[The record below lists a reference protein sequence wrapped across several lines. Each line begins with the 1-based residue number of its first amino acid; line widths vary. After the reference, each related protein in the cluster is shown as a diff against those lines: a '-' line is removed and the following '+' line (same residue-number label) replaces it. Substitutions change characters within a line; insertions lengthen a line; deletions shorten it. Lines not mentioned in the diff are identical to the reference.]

1 MADRRPAQPAS
12 AASLSNMPGDVMYPG
27 DHAQDQPDK
36 PAVIMNGS
44 GEIVTY
50 RQLDERSTQL
60 ARLLREAGLRPGD
73 HVAMLMENNAHFL
86 EITWAALRS
95 GLYMTPINSYL
106 TSEEAA
112 YIIKDCGARAF
123 IGSHAKRDV
132 AAGLEGENA
141 VPEVGLRLMVGGTIP
156 GFEAYETSI
165 AAHDTKHLE
174 DESMGAFMMYS
185 SGTTGRPKGIMRAL
199 TGEKPSD
206 SLGPATMGLLFGWRK
221 DMTYLSPAPLYHAA
235 PIVFCNAALSFGGT
249 VVVMEKFDA
258 AEALRAIDR
267 HGVTHSQWVPT
278 MFNRMLKLP
287 ESERSAF
294 SGSTLEKVIHAAAPC
309 PVEIK
314 RKMIEWWGPVIH
326 EYYAG
331 SEGNG
336 VTLIDSEAWLK
347 KPGSVGKPVGAEIDI
362 LDEEGRVLP
371 PGEPGT
377 VYFRGGATFEYHND
391 PEKTAESRA
400 GGEGRSTLGDM
411 GYLDEDGY
419 LFLTDRK
426 AYMIISGGV
435 NIYPQEIEDTLI
447 THPLVAD
454 AAVFGV
460 PNSDMG
466 EEVKAVV
473 QLMPGVDE
481 SDATRETL
489 LAHCREHLAGFKIP
503 RSIDFEAELP
513 RLPTGKLYKRLL
525 RDRYWGNHET
535 KIV

>member
-1 MADRRPAQPAS
+1 
-12 AASLSNMPGDVMYPG
+12 MYPG
-27 DHAQDQPDK
+27 DHVEEQPDK
-36 PAVIMNGS
+36 PAVVMHGS

-60 ARLLREAGLRPGD
+60 ARLLREAGLRRGD
-73 HVAMLMENNAHFL
+73 HVAMLMENNLHFL
-86 EITWAALRS
+86 EICWAALRS

-106 TSEEAA
+106 TAEEASF
-112 YIIKDCGARAF
+112 IIRDCGARAF
-123 IGSHAKRDV
+123 IGSRGKSDV
-132 AAGLEGENA
+132 AEGLRGEFA
-141 VPEVGLRLMVGGTIP
+141 VPEVDVHLMVGGAIDGYDDYESAIA
-156 GFEAYETSI
+156 GF
-165 AAHDTKHLE
+165 DTKHLE
-174 DESMGAFMMYS
+174 DETMGAFMMYS

-199 TGEKPSD
+199 TDETPTE
-206 SLGPATMGLLFGWRK
+206 SLASATMGLLFGWRK
-221 DMTYLSPAPLYHAA
+221 DMVYLSPAPLYHAA

-258 AEALRAIDR
+258 AEALRAIDQ
-267 HGVTHSQWVPT
+267 HGATHSQWVPT

-287 ESERSAF
+287 ESERAGF
-294 SGSTLEKVIHAAAPC
+294 SGSTMERAIHAAAPC
-309 PVEIK
+309 PVAVK
-314 RKMIEWWGPVIH
+314 RKMIEWWGPVIQ

-336 VTLIDSEAWLK
+336 VTVIDSEQWLQ
-347 KPGSVGKPVGAEIDI
+347 KPGSVGKPLGAEIDI
-362 LDEEGRVLP
+362 VDDEGNVLP
-371 PGEPGT
+371 AGEPGT
-377 VYFRGGATFEYHND
+377 VYFRGGAEFEYHND
-391 PEKTAESRA
+391 PEKTKESRGA
-400 GGEGRSTLGDM
+400 KGRSTLGDM

-447 THPLVAD
+447 PHELVAD

-460 PNSDMG
+460 PNTDMG
-466 EEVKAVV
+466 EEVKAVI
-473 QLMPGVDE
+473 QLMPGVEE

-489 LAHCREHLAGFKIP
+489 LAHCREHLAGFKTP

-525 RDRYWGNHET
+525 RDKYWGKHDT